1 LGVDITICTNKT
13 YLSIQVIF
21 SNPYKQYVQNSKSK
35 HKFIQASLIY
45 QRRRLD
51 ECSAPRWPLRCS
63 AHGASAHRW
72 PLGAGAPL
80 SAQLGATVPS
90 APLGRP
96 GGRQLLVLV
105 WRLGFRTAR
114 TRHKRVRDRDRDRE
128 SSGCIGRSN
137 GPGGH
142 LGLGACC
149 RHRGPGR
156 LGAWPP
162 GSVTLGGTEAGRRSE
177 GPVRATTGLQEAGAI
192 FLLL

>member
-1 LGVDITICTNKT
+1 MGVDITICTNKIH
-13 YLSIQVIF
+13 LSIQVIF

-80 SAQLGATVPS
+80 SAQLGATVPG
-90 APLGRP
+90 APLGWP
-96 GGRQLLVLV
+96 GGRQLLLLV

-114 TRHKRVRDRDRDRE
+114 TRHKRVRDRDRE
-128 SSGCIGRSN
+128 SAGCMGRSD

-142 LGLGACC
+142 LGLGARC

-156 LGAWPP
+156 LGAWPS
-162 GSVTLGGTEAGRRSE
+162 GLGLWEAPR
-177 GPVRATTGLQEAGAI
+177 
-192 FLLL
+192 

>member
-1 LGVDITICTNKT
+1 LGVDITICTNKIH
-13 YLSIQVIF
+13 LSIQVIF
-21 SNPYKQYVQNSKSK
+21 SNPYQQYVQNSKSK

-51 ECSAPRWPLRCS
+51 ESG
-63 AHGASAHRW
+63 HGASAHRW
-72 PLGAGAPL
+72 PLSAGAPL
-80 SAQLGATVPS
+80 SAQLGATVPG

-96 GGRQLLVLV
+96 GGRQLLLLV

-114 TRHKRVRDRDRDRE
+114 TRHKRVRDRDRE
-128 SSGCIGRSN
+128 SAGCMGRSN

-156 LGAWPP
+156 LGAWPS
-162 GSVTLGGTEAGRRSE
+162 GLGLWEAPR
-177 GPVRATTGLQEAGAI
+177 
-192 FLLL
+192 